1 MSASFLWAPAAMEQR
16 TTTNIKTF
24 QRQKEEDG
32 CDFGASLVYIID
44 QPGLHSEL
52 LKQEK
57 GLAWWIKAIVTLRTG
72 DPSSSQS
79 PP

>member
-16 TTTNIKTF
+16 TTTNIKTL

-52 LKQEK
+52 LKQGARERSRLVDK
-57 GLAWWIKAIVTLRTG
+57 GNCHA
-72 DPSSSQS
+72 
-79 PP
+79 